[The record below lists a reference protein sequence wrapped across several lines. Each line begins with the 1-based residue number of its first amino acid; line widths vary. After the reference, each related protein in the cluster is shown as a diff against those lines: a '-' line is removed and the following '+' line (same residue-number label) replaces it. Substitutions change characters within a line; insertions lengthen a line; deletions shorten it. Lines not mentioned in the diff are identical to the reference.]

1 MNSLYYWAIGALAL
15 YVAAR
20 TLVILKRHIVLAAA
34 ASVFMAAAGLAH
46 PFLMAAGLT
55 RPWEGTMHTVLLVS
69 GFAFTF
75 SVFFAVLMS
84 SMPCA
89 SAKLKLD
96 AIPETTPLE
105 EACPK
110 RFNTRCATHE
120 MK

>member
-1 MNSLYYWAIGALAL
+1 MRVASTSTNKDYFGATLEKPLA
-15 YVAAR
+15 V
-20 TLVILKRHIVLAAA
+20 LKYLE
-34 ASVFMAAAGLAH
+34 S
-46 PFLMAAGLT
+46 
-55 RPWEGTMHTVLLVS
+55 
-69 GFAFTF
+69 TF